1 MKHSAHFSS
10 SGLHLKSLTYDLTDE
25 HTYGNPYRSW
35 AYDFSSAVA
44 SFPCTDKRCHHRESV
59 QAAVTG
65 ETEGETAAYH
75 AAVVFGSNTY
85 TDTKSVYVD
94 RVGARLAGHS
104 ISLDGDI
111 GVNFYME
118 LTNDVAYSETAYMHF
133 TIPAG
138 GTVTESDVYVK
149 DARKVSSFGKVYY
162 VFKCQVAAKE
172 LTSAIKAQI
181 IDGDRSGTEYTYSV
195 RDTPTICFRIRVKT
209 RNGTK
214 PLRW

>member
-1 MKHSAHFSS
+1 
-10 SGLHLKSLTYDLTDE
+10 
-25 HTYGNPYRSW
+25 
-35 AYDFSSAVA
+35 
-44 SFPCTDKRCHHRESV
+44 
-59 QAAVTG
+59 
-65 ETEGETAAYH
+65 
-75 AAVVFGSNTY
+75 
-85 TDTKSVYVD
+85 
-94 RVGARLAGHS
+94 
-104 ISLDGDI
+104 
-111 GVNFYME
+111 
-118 LTNDVAYSETAYMHF
+118 MHF

-149 DARKVSSFGKVYY
+149 DARKVSSGGKVYY